1 MKKVF
6 SILCG
11 TLLSLI
17 AATHVNAQQPVTSGP
32 LVREGVT
39 EKISEHVYV
48 IPDGGVGGVP
58 NVGIV
63 VGTRATLVVDTGL
76 GKQNGETILREV
88 QKVSANKSLYLVTTH
103 VHPEH
108 DLGAHAFPESTK
120 MIRAQA
126 QVDEIATSGMTTAN
140 VFRGR
145 SPAMAQL
152 LEGAE
157 FRKADQTFDKEHALD
172 LGGVKVRLLAVGPN
186 HTPGDTVI
194 VVEGEGVVFS
204 GDVAM
209 KALPAFASP
218 VSSVNAWLGSLDK
231 LDALKP
237 RIVVPSHG
245 PMGDAKFIADYR
257 SYMTL
262 VRSRTAALKK
272 EGKTVEQ
279 SVEAVTSELKE
290 RYPEGGGRI
299 TGAVRAAYREAN

>member
-1 MKKVF
+1 MKYI
-6 SILCG
+6 SIAVSVAGLMLAG
-11 TLLSLI
+11 I
-17 AATHVNAQQPVTSGP
+17 ALAQQPVTSGP

-63 VGTRATLVVDTGL
+63 VGAKATLIVDTGM
-76 GKQNGETILREV
+76 GKQNGEVILREA
-88 QKVSANKSLYLVTTH
+88 QKINSKNALYLVTTH

-108 DLGAHAFPESTK
+108 DLGAHAFPVSTK
-120 MIRAQA
+120 MIRSQA
-126 QVDEIATSGMTTAN
+126 QVEEIATAGMTTAN
-140 VFRGR
+140 AFRSR
-145 SPAMAQL
+145 SPQIAQL

-157 FRKADQTFDKEHALD
+157 FRKADEVFDKEKTLD
-172 LGGVKVRLLAVGPN
+172 LGGVKAKLLAVGPN
-186 HTPGDTVI
+186 HTAGDTVI

-209 KALPAFASP
+209 KAPPAFASP
-218 VSSVNAWLGSLDK
+218 ASSVNAWLASLDK

-245 PMGDAKFIADYR
+245 PIGDAKFMADYR
-257 SYMTL
+257 DYLTTI
-262 VRSRTAALKK
+262 RARTAALKK

-279 SVEAVTSELKE
+279 ATEALTTELKD
-290 RYPEGGGRI
+290 RYPSAGARLA
-299 TGAVRAAYREAN
+299 GAVRAAYREAT

>member
-1 MKKVF
+1 
-6 SILCG
+6 
-11 TLLSLI
+11 
-17 AATHVNAQQPVTSGP
+17 
-32 LVREGVT
+32 
-39 EKISEHVYV
+39 VYV
-48 IPDGGVGGVP
+48 ISDGGVGGVP
-58 NVGIV
+58 NVGII
-63 VGTRATLVVDTGL
+63 VGTRATLVIDTGL
-76 GKQNGETILREV
+76 GKQNGEVVLREA
-88 QKVSANKSLYLVTTH
+88 QKINGKNTLYLVTTH

-120 MIRAQA
+120 LIRANA
-126 QVDEIATSGMTTAN
+126 QVEEIAASGMNTAN
-140 VFRGR
+140 AFRSR

-157 FRKADQTFDKEHALD
+157 FRKANETFDKERVLD

-194 VVEGEGVVFS
+194 VVEGEGVMFS

-218 VSSVNAWLGSLDK
+218 ASSLNAWLASLDK

-245 PMGDAKFIADYR
+245 PMGDATFIADYR
-257 SYMTL
+257 AYLTL
-262 VRSRTAALKK
+262 VRTRTAALKK

-279 SVEAVTSELKE
+279 TVEALMAELKE

-299 TGAVRAAYREAN
+299 TGAVRAAYREAT

>member
-1 MKKVF
+1 MKAIQLFV
-6 SILCG
+6 CVA
-11 TLLSLI
+11 LLSLVV
-17 AATHVNAQQPVTSGP
+17 TQLNAQQPVTSGP
-32 LVREGVT
+32 LIREGVT

-58 NVGIV
+58 NVGII
-63 VGTRATLVVDTGL
+63 VGTRATLVIDTGL
-76 GKQNGETILREV
+76 GKQNGEVVLREA
-88 QKVSANKSLYLVTTH
+88 QKVSGKNALYLVTTH

-108 DLGAHAFPESTK
+108 DLGAHAFPASTK

-126 QVDEIATSGMTTAN
+126 QVDEIATAGMTTAN

-157 FRKADQTFDKEHALD
+157 FRKASETFDKEHILD

-186 HTPGDTVI
+186 HTPGDTVM
-194 VVEGEGVVFS
+194 VVEGEGVMFS

-218 VSSVNAWLGSLDK
+218 MSSVNVWLATLDK

-257 SYMTL
+257 AYLTL
-262 VRSRTAALKK
+262 VCTRTALLKK

-279 SVEAVTSELKE
+279 VVEALTVELKE
-290 RYPEGGGRI
+290 RYPDGGRI
-299 TGAVRAAYREAN
+299 AGAVRAAYREAL